1 MLKDLPL
8 QKFKWKDKRAGDKYS
23 YGWIAQDVQK
33 KYPELVSIV
42 PQTKEDIENEV
53 EDPEYLTVRTGD
65 IHRLAIKA
73 LQEAMDKIEKLEAKV
88 EALENK

>member
-1 MLKDLPL
+1 M
-8 QKFKWKDKRAGDKYS
+8 
-23 YGWIAQDVQK
+23 QK

-73 LQEAMDKIEKLEAKV
+73 LQEAMAKIETLEAKV
-88 EALENK
+88 EALENA